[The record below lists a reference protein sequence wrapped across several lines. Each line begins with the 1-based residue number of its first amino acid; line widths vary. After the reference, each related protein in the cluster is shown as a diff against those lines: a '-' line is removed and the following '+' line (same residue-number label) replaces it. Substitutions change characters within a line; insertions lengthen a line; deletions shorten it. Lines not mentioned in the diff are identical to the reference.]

1 MKATFRWFGKED
13 DSVSLEY
20 IRQIP
25 GIDGIVGALF
35 DIPVGEVWPESRIME
50 LKEEI
55 NRNGMSLEV
64 IESVNIHED
73 IKLGLP
79 SREKYIENYK
89 ETIRNLAKAGVKV
102 ICYNFMPIFDWTRS
116 DLAKELPDGSTVL
129 AYEKAKIESIEPLEL
144 IEQMKNL
151 SNGYS
156 LPGWEPE
163 RLNAIKQLF
172 ELYQDVT
179 EEDLFDHLQY
189 FLEQVIPV
197 AEECDIKKAIHPD
210 DPPWSVFGLPRIVRS
225 KENLD
230 RIVKLVN
237 SPSNGLTIC
246 SGSLGANPNHDIPDI
261 LCHFLKM
268 NRVPFVH
275 IRNIKIADN
284 GNFQETSHR
293 STEEGSLDLY
303 KIVKVLHDHGFK
315 GYFRPDHGR
324 MIWGE
329 KARPGYGLYD
339 RALGIMYILGIWD
352 SLEQNNKAVKK
363 GEINNV
369 TIN

>member
-1 MKATFRWFGKED
+1 VKTTFRWFGRDD
-13 DSVSLEY
+13 DSVSLEH

-25 GIDGIVGALF
+25 GIDGVVGALF

-64 IESVNIHED
+64 IESVNVHED

-79 SREKYIENYK
+79 SREIYIENYK
-89 ETIRNLAKAGVKV
+89 QTIRNLAKAGVKV

-116 DLAKELPDGSTVL
+116 NLAKELPDGSTVL
-129 AYEKAKIESIEPLEL
+129 AYEKGKIESIEAMVL
-144 IEQMKNL
+144 IEQMENS

-163 RLNAIKQLF
+163 RLKSIKHLFQL
-172 ELYQDVT
+172 YKDVT

-189 FLEQVIPV
+189 FLEQVIPI
-197 AEECDIKKAIHPD
+197 AEECDIKMAIHPD
-210 DPPWSVFGLPRIVRS
+210 DPPWSVFGLPRIVLS
-225 KENLD
+225 KENLE
-230 RIVKLVN
+230 RIVKLID

-246 SGSLGANPNHDIPDI
+246 SGSLGANPNNDI
-261 LCHFLKM
+261 LDILGHFLKLK
-268 NRVPFVH
+268 RVPFVH
-275 IRNIKIADN
+275 IRNIKIAAN
-284 GNFQETSHR
+284 GDFEETSHR
-293 STEEGSLDLY
+293 STERGTLDLY
-303 KIVKVLHDHGFK
+303 EIVKKLHEHDFN

-339 RALGIMYILGIWD
+339 RALGMMYILGIWD
-352 SLEQNNKAVKK
+352 SLEKNKKSMKK
-363 GEINNV
+363 GAGKNVAIN
-369 TIN
+369 

>member
-1 MKATFRWFGKED
+1 MKVSFRWFGRED
-13 DSVSLEY
+13 DSVSLEH

-25 GIDGIVGALF
+25 GIDGVVGALF
-35 DIPVGEVWPESRIME
+35 DIPVGEVWPENRIME
-50 LKEEI
+50 LKKEI
-55 NRNGMSLEV
+55 NQNGMSLEV

-79 SREKYIENYK
+79 SREIYIENYK
-89 ETIRNLAKAGVKV
+89 QTIRNLAKAGVKV

-116 DLAKELPDGSTVL
+116 DLAKKLPDGSTVL
-129 AYEKAKIESIEPLEL
+129 AYEKGKIESIEPMDL
-144 IEQMKNL
+144 IEKMENL

-163 RLNAIKQLF
+163 RLKSIKYLFQL
-172 ELYQDVT
+172 YKNVT
-179 EEDLFDHLQY
+179 EEDLFDHLHY

-197 AEECDIKKAIHPD
+197 AEECDIKMAIHPD
-210 DPPWSVFGLPRIVRS
+210 DPPWSVFGLPRIVLS
-225 KENLD
+225 KENLE
-230 RIVKLVN
+230 RVVKLVD

-246 SGSLGANPNHDIPDI
+246 SGSLGANPNNDIVGI
-261 LCHFLKM
+261 LRHFLTM
-268 NRVPFVH
+268 DRVPFVH
-275 IRNIKIADN
+275 IRNIKIAEN
-284 GNFQETSHR
+284 GDFEETSHR
-293 STEEGSLDLY
+293 STEKGTLNLY
-303 KIVKVLHDHGFK
+303 EIVNALHDYDFK

-352 SLEQNNKAVKK
+352 SLERNKVSGKK
-363 GEINNV
+363 GEEKNVAIN
-369 TIN
+369 